1 MPWGTSLINCHD
13 VVNKYDAIKTDDVY
27 ILKHNEGRVIYT
39 NPKNN
44 VLLWLKKKSTSCLTM
59 SR

>member
-13 VVNKYDAIKTDDVY
+13 VVNKYDAIKTADVY

-39 NPKNN
+39 
-44 VLLWLKKKSTSCLTM
+44 LLYSSLYVCIKK
-59 SR
+59 

>member
-27 ILKHNEGRVIYT
+27 ILKHSEGRVIYT
-39 NPKNN
+39 NPKKQC
-44 VLLWLKKKSTSCLTM
+44 VVVV
-59 SR
+59 